1 MGVSGAGSSAG
12 RGMDIV
18 RTSYVASGA
27 IADAQQKAAD
37 MQDSGFLGVKS
48 VGRGIWHA
56 VNPSAKKRYETELR
70 SIQSLPDTIRDIMK
84 MIQEKYAAMSKV

>member
-1 MGVSGAGSSAG
+1 MGVSGAGNSSY

-18 RTSYVASGA
+18 RTTHTINGA
-27 IADAQQKAAD
+27 IADAQNRAAD

-48 VGRGIWHA
+48 LGRGIWHA

-70 SIQSLPDTIRDIMK
+70 ALQSLPDTIRDIMK
-84 MIQEKYAAMSKV
+84 MIQEKYAAMGKI